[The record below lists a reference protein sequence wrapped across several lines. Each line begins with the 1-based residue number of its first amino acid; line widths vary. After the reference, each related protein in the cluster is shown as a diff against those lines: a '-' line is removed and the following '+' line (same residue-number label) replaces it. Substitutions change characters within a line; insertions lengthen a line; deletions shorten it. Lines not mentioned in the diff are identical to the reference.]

1 MSAQEKFAPYLNRF
15 TILLQQ
21 HATAVH
27 KLKCMDGKVIVNLC
41 HELGGVEKAPPTINL
56 LIHSYRNT
64 QKTALK
70 PSQEGCWEPYSKY
83 IE

>member
-41 HELGGVEKAPPTINL
+41 HELGGVEKAPPK
-56 LIHSYRNT
+56 IH
-64 QKTALK
+64 LK
-70 PSQEGCWEPYSKY
+70 NHG
-83 IE
+83 